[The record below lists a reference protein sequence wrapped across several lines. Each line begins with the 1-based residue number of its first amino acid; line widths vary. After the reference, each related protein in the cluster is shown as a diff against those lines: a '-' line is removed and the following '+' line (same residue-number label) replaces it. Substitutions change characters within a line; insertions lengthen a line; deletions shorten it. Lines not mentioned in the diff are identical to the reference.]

1 MAPPSDHILPH
12 LSSPRTHQTNKQ
24 PQHLKHL
31 GIHQQPIG
39 RGPRSSTTWLMHY
52 EGRQS
57 TKGSGFAPRGRTQP
71 TSDNQPS
78 QCAGDKNKPR
88 IPKPNLAGTKLNRL
102 PTQEGDNR
110 ISREQEKW
118 KHAAEEKELI
128 STEAEKINNRSRKP
142 QLLRRKRN
150 YMHYCQT
157 SPRRRNCSPHH
168 SRLGTQPSICYE
180 TGAL

>member
-1 MAPPSDHILPH
+1 MAGLWKEDLHGWTLYGSATLSSCRFLSWLGEGSSPPSWPAHIIYRNGSRKGRMAPPSDHILPH

-78 QCAGDKNKPR
+78 QCAGGKNKPR
-88 IPKPNLAGTKLNRL
+88 IPKPNLAKIKLNR
-102 PTQEGDNR
+102 PTTHSEG
-110 ISREQEKW
+110 ITKSQG
-118 KHAAEEKELI
+118 
-128 STEAEKINNRSRKP
+128 
-142 QLLRRKRN
+142 RKRN
-150 YMHYCQT
+150 GSM
-157 SPRRRNCSPHH
+157 
-168 SRLGTQPSICYE
+168 
-180 TGAL
+180 